1 MARLGFLTAV
11 LPQFRIHGSEF
22 TNPATLNLSFLPVN
36 SPFTIHYSLFI
47 MLLVTCHSSRVTDF
61 MGKLDGKVIL
71 VTGGSRGIGLAIAQ
85 RLGSEGAR
93 LVLVA
98 RKEAALRKAAEEVP
112 GGALVVKADVTQ
124 ATQVQRLFKVVGRE
138 LGRLDILINNA
149 GVFTYKPFVS
159 TSLDDWRRNI
169 ETNLTSLFLCT
180 RAALPLLRRSRAAH
194 LVNILSV
201 SSLQPFANCSAYT
214 ASKFGALGL
223 TRVLREELRPLK
235 IRVTG
240 ILPGST
246 NTRLTN
252 QFGFPVCRI
261 DLIQPADVAEAVF
274 GALAQPPRT
283 TLEEILLMPSQ
294 GSVGE

>member
-1 MARLGFLTAV
+1 MA
-11 LPQFRIHGSEF
+11 
-22 TNPATLNLSFLPVN
+22 
-36 SPFTIHYSLFI
+36 
-47 MLLVTCHSSRVTDF
+47 
-61 MGKLDGKVIL
+61 KLEGKVVL

-98 RKEAALRKAAEEVP
+98 RNEAALSKAGEEVA
-112 GGALVVKADVTQ
+112 GGALAIKADVTQ
-124 ATQVQRLFKVVGRE
+124 PRQVERVFKVVEQEMGS
-138 LGRLDILINNA
+138 LDVLINNA
-149 GVFTYKPFVS
+149 GVFTYKPFLS
-159 TSLDDWRRNI
+159 TSFEDWRNNLD
-169 ETNLTSLFLCT
+169 TNLTALFLCT
-180 RAALPLLRRSRAAH
+180 RAALPLLRRSRSPH

-246 NTRLTN
+246 NTRLTSE
-252 QFGFPVCRI
+252 FGFPVCRI

-274 GALAQPPRT
+274 GALTQPPRT

-294 GSVGE
+294 GAVGETE

>member
-1 MARLGFLTAV
+1 
-11 LPQFRIHGSEF
+11 
-22 TNPATLNLSFLPVN
+22 
-36 SPFTIHYSLFI
+36 
-47 MLLVTCHSSRVTDF
+47 

-124 ATQVQRLFKVVGRE
+124 ARQVQRLFKVVGRE
-138 LGRLDILINNA
+138 MGRLDILINNA
-149 GVFTYKPFVS
+149 GVFIYKPFVS
-159 TSLDDWRRNI
+159 TSLDDWRRNM

-201 SSLQPFANCSAYT
+201 SSLHAFANCSAYT

-223 TRVLREELRPLK
+223 TRVLREELRPLN

-261 DLIQPADVAEAVF
+261 DLIQATDVAEAVF

>member
-1 MARLGFLTAV
+1 M
-11 LPQFRIHGSEF
+11 
-22 TNPATLNLSFLPVN
+22 
-36 SPFTIHYSLFI
+36 
-47 MLLVTCHSSRVTDF
+47 
-61 MGKLDGKVIL
+61 

-85 RLGSEGAR
+85 RLGNEGAR

-98 RKEAALRKAAEEVP
+98 RKEAALRKAAKEIP

-124 ATQVQRLFKVVGRE
+124 VRQVERLFKVVGRE

-149 GVFTYKPFVS
+149 GVFTYKPFLS
-159 TSLDDWRRNI
+159 TSLDDWRRNL

-201 SSLQPFANCSAYT
+201 SSLHAFANCSAYT

-252 QFGFPVCRI
+252 EFGFPVCRI
-261 DLIQPADVAEAVF
+261 DLIQAADVAEAVL

>member
-1 MARLGFLTAV
+1 
-11 LPQFRIHGSEF
+11 
-22 TNPATLNLSFLPVN
+22 
-36 SPFTIHYSLFI
+36 
-47 MLLVTCHSSRVTDF
+47 
-61 MGKLDGKVIL
+61 MGKLDGKVVL

-93 LVLVA
+93 LILVA

-112 GGALVVKADVTQ
+112 GGALAVKADVTQ
-124 ATQVQRLFKVVGRE
+124 ARQVERLFKVVRRE
-138 LGRLDILINNA
+138 LGGLDILVNNA

-159 TSLDDWRRNI
+159 TSLQDWRSNL
-169 ETNLTSLFLCT
+169 ETNLTALFLCT
-180 RAALPLLRRSRAAH
+180 RAALPLLRRSRAPH

-223 TRVLREELRPLK
+223 TRVLREELRPWK

-261 DLIQPADVAEAVF
+261 DLIQPADVAEAVL
-274 GALAQPPRT
+274 GALTQPPRT

-294 GSVGE
+294 GSVGNGE

>member
-1 MARLGFLTAV
+1 MV
-11 LPQFRIHGSEF
+11 
-22 TNPATLNLSFLPVN
+22 
-36 SPFTIHYSLFI
+36 
-47 MLLVTCHSSRVTDF
+47 
-61 MGKLDGKVIL
+61 KLEGKVVL

-124 ATQVQRLFKVVGRE
+124 GRQVQRLFKRVGRE
-138 LGRLDILINNA
+138 FGRLDILINNA
-149 GVFTYKPFVS
+149 GVFTYRPFVS
-159 TSLDDWRRNI
+159 TSLHDWRSNL
-169 ETNLTSLFLCT
+169 ETNLTALFLCT
-180 RAALPLLRRSRAAH
+180 RAALPLLRHSRAPH

-223 TRVLREELRPLK
+223 TRVLREELRSWK

-252 QFGFPVCRI
+252 QFGFPVRRL
-261 DLIQPADVAEAVF
+261 DLVQPADVAEAVL
-274 GALAQPPRT
+274 GALTQPPRT

>member
-1 MARLGFLTAV
+1 M
-11 LPQFRIHGSEF
+11 
-22 TNPATLNLSFLPVN
+22 
-36 SPFTIHYSLFI
+36 
-47 MLLVTCHSSRVTDF
+47 
-61 MGKLDGKVIL
+61 
-71 VTGGSRGIGLAIAQ
+71 AIAQ
-85 RLGSEGAR
+85 RLGNEGAR

-112 GGALVVKADVTQ
+112 GGALVVRADVTQ
-124 ATQVQRLFKVVGRE
+124 VKQVQRLFKVVGRE

-159 TSLDDWRRNI
+159 TSLDDWRRNLD
-169 ETNLTSLFLCT
+169 TNLTSLFLCT
-180 RAALPLLRRSRAAH
+180 HGALPLLRRSRAAH

-294 GSVGE
+294 GSVGETE

>member
-1 MARLGFLTAV
+1 MA
-11 LPQFRIHGSEF
+11 
-22 TNPATLNLSFLPVN
+22 
-36 SPFTIHYSLFI
+36 
-47 MLLVTCHSSRVTDF
+47 
-61 MGKLDGKVIL
+61 KLDGKVVL

-98 RKEAALRKAAEEVP
+98 RKEAALCKAAEEVP

-138 LGRLDILINNA
+138 MGGLDILINNA

-159 TSLDDWRRNI
+159 TTLEDWRSNM
-169 ETNLTSLFLCT
+169 ETNLTSLYLCA
-180 RAALPLLRRSRAAH
+180 RGALPLLQRSRAAH

-201 SSLQPFANCSAYT
+201 SSLHPYANCSAYT
-214 ASKFGALGL
+214 ASKYGALGL

-252 QFGFPVCRI
+252 EFGFPVCRL
-261 DLIQPADVAEAVF
+261 DLIQPADVAEAVLA
-274 GALAQPPRT
+274 ALAQPPRT

-294 GSVGE
+294 GSVGDSE

>member
-1 MARLGFLTAV
+1 
-11 LPQFRIHGSEF
+11 
-22 TNPATLNLSFLPVN
+22 
-36 SPFTIHYSLFI
+36 
-47 MLLVTCHSSRVTDF
+47 

-98 RKEAALRKAAEEVP
+98 RKEAALHKAAEELP
-112 GGALVVKADVTQ
+112 GGALVVKADVTK
-124 ATQVQRLFKVVGRE
+124 AVQVQRLFKVVGRE

-169 ETNLTSLFLCT
+169 DTNLTSLFLCT

-201 SSLQPFANCSAYT
+201 SSLQSFANCSAYT

-252 QFGFPVCRI
+252 EFGFPVCRI
-261 DLIQPADVAEAVF
+261 DLIQPADVAEVVF

>member
-1 MARLGFLTAV
+1 
-11 LPQFRIHGSEF
+11 
-22 TNPATLNLSFLPVN
+22 
-36 SPFTIHYSLFI
+36 
-47 MLLVTCHSSRVTDF
+47 
-61 MGKLDGKVIL
+61 MGKLEGKVIL

-124 ATQVQRLFKVVGRE
+124 ARQVERLFKVVGRE

-159 TSLDDWRRNI
+159 TSLDDWRRNM

-180 RAALPLLRRSRAAH
+180 RAALPFLRRSRAAH

-201 SSLQPFANCSAYT
+201 SSLHAFADCSAYT

-261 DLIQPADVAEAVF
+261 DLIQATDVAEAVF

-294 GSVGE
+294 GSVGNSE

>member
-1 MARLGFLTAV
+1 M
-11 LPQFRIHGSEF
+11 S
-22 TNPATLNLSFLPVN
+22 
-36 SPFTIHYSLFI
+36 
-47 MLLVTCHSSRVTDF
+47 
-61 MGKLDGKVIL
+61 KLDGKVVL

-85 RLGSEGAR
+85 RLGNEGAK

-98 RKEAALRKAAEEVP
+98 RKGSALSRAAEEVP
-112 GGALVVKADVTQ
+112 GRPVVLKADVTRVR
-124 ATQVQRLFKVVGRE
+124 QVQGLFKAVERQ

-149 GVFTYKPFVS
+149 GVFIYKPFVA
-159 TSLDDWRRNI
+159 TSLEDWRRNI
-169 ETNLTSLFLCT
+169 DTNLTALFLCT
-180 RAALPLLRRSRAAH
+180 HSALPLLRRSRSPH

-201 SSLQPFANCSAYT
+201 SSLHAFANCAAYT

-223 TRVLREELRPLK
+223 TRVLREELRPWK

-246 NTRLTN
+246 NTRLTK
-252 QFGFPVCRI
+252 QFGFPVCRL
-261 DLIQPADVAEAVF
+261 DLIQPVDVAEAVF
-274 GALAQPPRT
+274 SALTQPPRT

>member
-1 MARLGFLTAV
+1 
-11 LPQFRIHGSEF
+11 
-22 TNPATLNLSFLPVN
+22 
-36 SPFTIHYSLFI
+36 
-47 MLLVTCHSSRVTDF
+47 
-61 MGKLDGKVIL
+61 MGKLEGKVIL

-98 RKEAALRKAAEEVP
+98 RKEAALRKAAEQVP

-124 ATQVQRLFKVVGRE
+124 ARQVQRLFKVVGRE

-159 TSLDDWRRNI
+159 TSLDDWRRNM

-180 RAALPLLRRSRAAH
+180 RGALPLFRRSRAAH

-201 SSLQPFANCSAYT
+201 SSLQSFANCSAYT

-246 NTRLTN
+246 NTRLAN
-252 QFGFPVCRI
+252 EFGFPVCRI

-274 GALAQPPRT
+274 GALVQPPRT

>member
-1 MARLGFLTAV
+1 MAKLG
-11 LPQFRIHGSEF
+11 
-22 TNPATLNLSFLPVN
+22 
-36 SPFTIHYSLFI
+36 
-47 MLLVTCHSSRVTDF
+47 
-61 MGKLDGKVIL
+61 GKVVL

-85 RLGSEGAR
+85 RLGNEGAR

-159 TSLDDWRRNI
+159 TSLDDWRRNM

-180 RAALPLLRRSRAAH
+180 RGALPLLRRSRAAH
-194 LVNILSV
+194 LVNILSI

-214 ASKFGALGL
+214 ASKYGALGL

-246 NTRLTN
+246 NTRLTD

-261 DLIQPADVAEAVF
+261 DLIQPADVAEAVY
-274 GALAQPPRT
+274 GVLVQPPRT
-283 TLEEILLMPSQ
+283 TVEEILIMPSQ
-294 GSVGE
+294 GSVGDTE

>member
-1 MARLGFLTAV
+1 
-11 LPQFRIHGSEF
+11 
-22 TNPATLNLSFLPVN
+22 
-36 SPFTIHYSLFI
+36 
-47 MLLVTCHSSRVTDF
+47 
-61 MGKLDGKVIL
+61 MGKFDGKVIL

-85 RLGSEGAR
+85 RLGNEGAR

-159 TSLDDWRRNI
+159 TSLDDWRRNL

-180 RAALPLLRRSRAAH
+180 RAALPLLRRSRSAH

-246 NTRLTN
+246 NTRLTD

-261 DLIQPADVAEAVF
+261 DLIQPADVAEAVY
-274 GALAQPPRT
+274 GVLVQPPRT
-283 TLEEILLMPSQ
+283 TVEEILIMPSQ
-294 GSVGE
+294 GSVGDTE

>member
-1 MARLGFLTAV
+1 M
-11 LPQFRIHGSEF
+11 
-22 TNPATLNLSFLPVN
+22 
-36 SPFTIHYSLFI
+36 
-47 MLLVTCHSSRVTDF
+47 D
-61 MGKLDGKVIL
+61 KLEGKVVL

-93 LVLVA
+93 LALVA
-98 RKEAALRKAAEEVP
+98 RKEAALRQAGEEVP
-112 GGALVVKADVTQ
+112 GGALVLKADVTQ
-124 ATQVQRLFKVVGRE
+124 PRQVQRLFKVVGRE
-138 LGRLDILINNA
+138 MGGLDILINNA

-159 TSLDDWRRNI
+159 TSLYDWQRNLD
-169 ETNLTSLFLCT
+169 TNLTALFLCT
-180 RAALPLLRRSRAAH
+180 RAALPLLRRSRSPH

-223 TRVLREELRPLK
+223 TRVLREELRAWK

-252 QFGFPVCRI
+252 EFGFPVCRL

-274 GALAQPPRT
+274 GALTQPPRT

>member
-1 MARLGFLTAV
+1 
-11 LPQFRIHGSEF
+11 
-22 TNPATLNLSFLPVN
+22 
-36 SPFTIHYSLFI
+36 
-47 MLLVTCHSSRVTDF
+47 
-61 MGKLDGKVIL
+61 MGKLEGKVIL

-85 RLGSEGAR
+85 RLGNEGAR

-98 RKEAALRKAAEEVP
+98 RNEAALRKAEEEVP
-112 GGALVVKADVTQ
+112 GGALVVRADVTQ
-124 ATQVQRLFKVVGRE
+124 ARQVQRLFKVVGSAV
-138 LGRLDILINNA
+138 GRLDVLINNA
-149 GVFTYKPFVS
+149 GVFTYKPFLS
-159 TSLDDWRRNI
+159 TSLDDWQSNLD
-169 ETNLTSLFLCT
+169 TNLTALFLCT
-180 RAALPLLRRSRAAH
+180 RAALPLLRRSRSPH

-201 SSLQPFANCSAYT
+201 SSQHAFANCSAYT

-223 TRVLREELRPLK
+223 TRVLREEFRPLK

-252 QFGFPVCRI
+252 QFGFPVCRL
-261 DLIQPADVAEAVF
+261 DLIQPIDVAEAVF

-294 GSVGE
+294 GSVGEL